1 MHTLHTDSI
10 IGLLVLALA
19 LLVLVIVAASE
30 AVVASASRA
39 RLRTIAGKGNIRA
52 ESLHG
57 YVTTRTSTLGA
68 LAVVRNLAVVLV
80 TAIGIFLITRE
91 QGHTWAILLAVA
103 AGTLVV
109 VAVLDALPRL
119 MVAKNSEAWGL
130 RLTPVIGLVRTVFGP
145 LASAINRSFG
155 GVVHTN
161 GDDQSD
167 DETTEIL
174 RLAEID
180 TDGDPIEEEERQ
192 MIRGIIEMEDTTARE
207 IMAPRIDIV
216 ALEQDQTID
225 DALAVIVA
233 RGFSRIPLYH
243 DTIDNIVGII
253 YAKDL
258 LRCLTEDRRPSL
270 LEIARPPYFIPES
283 KRVDEL
289 LAELRQ
295 TKVHIAIIVDEYG
308 GTAGLVT
315 IEDLLEEIVGEIQ
328 DEYDREEAPIERVN
342 ETEAILDARVSID
355 ALSELFGFENDEE
368 QQEYDTV
375 GGFVYHHLG
384 KVPVAGDEV
393 RVDGLTL
400 RVLSVLGRRIKKVRA
415 TRMVEEAPVAAP

>member
-1 MHTLHTDSI
+1 M
-10 IGLLVLALA
+10 LA
-19 LLVLVIVAASE
+19 IVAASE

-39 RLRTIAGKGNIRA
+39 RLRTIAGKGNNRA
-52 ESLHG
+52 ESLHR
-57 YVTTRTSTLGA
+57 YVTTRASTLGA

-80 TAIGIFLITRE
+80 TSIGIFLITRV
-91 QGHTWAILLAVA
+91 QGHTWAILLTVA
-103 AGTLVV
+103 AGTLIV

-119 MVAKNSEAWGL
+119 IVAKNPERWGW
-130 RLTPVIGLVRTVFGP
+130 RLTPVVGLTRAVFGP
-145 LASAINRSFG
+145 LANAINRSFR
-155 GVVHTN
+155 GVVHAN
-161 GDDQSD
+161 GDDQRE

-180 TDGDPIEEEERQ
+180 TDGEPIEEDERQ
-192 MIRGIIEMEDTTARE
+192 MIRGIMEMEDTTARE

-225 DALAVIVA
+225 DALTLIVE
-233 RGFSRIPLYH
+233 RGFSRIPLYK
-243 DTIDNIVGII
+243 DTIDNIVGIV

-258 LRCLTEDRRPSL
+258 LRCMMEHRRPAL
-270 LEIARPPYFIPES
+270 LEVARPPYFIPES

-289 LAELRQ
+289 LAELQ
-295 TKVHIAIIVDEYG
+295 LSKVHIAIIVDEYG

-415 TRMVEEAPVAAP
+415 TRVIEESPVPAP